1 MPDVTCSRCW
11 LWQPLGRST
20 TCRACGAP
28 LITPT
33 GLRVDQAGYPPAAP
47 VDPRAAPAATSPGAF
62 IAPLPLAHAPYGLG
76 ARVGYAAETAG
87 TDWVLWVRVAIAVRQ
102 VTLPATAG
110 SVPQTIDLG
119 PAILVVV
126 VVLVAITALIV
137 WLAKFAVMRAVL
149 LFLTGLGVVSVLSRM
164 GAVPPADRI
173 AFLADLGWDIVYG
186 ALLILSLAS
195 PRPQPR

>member
-1 MPDVTCSRCW
+1 
-11 LWQPLGRST
+11 
-20 TCRACGAP
+20 
-28 LITPT
+28 
-33 GLRVDQAGYPPAAP
+33 

-87 TDWVLWVRVAIAVRQ
+87 TDWVLWVRVAIAVPSLLVAVLLMAVGLFVRQ